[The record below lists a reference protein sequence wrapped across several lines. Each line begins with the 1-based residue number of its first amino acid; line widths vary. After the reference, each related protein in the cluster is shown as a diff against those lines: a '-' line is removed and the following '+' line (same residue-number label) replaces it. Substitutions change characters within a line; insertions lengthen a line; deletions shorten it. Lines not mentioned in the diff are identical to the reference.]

1 MNILKF
7 FRRSPANKN
16 LPTVVVFAGG
26 MGTQIFQ
33 AAVYFSMKSAGHTVY
48 ADLSYFDTEARIA
61 ETGKAGQL
69 THWFWQLDQ
78 FGLPKASFD
87 RAPAYNK
94 HDADVLRDGPR
105 MGELALKAL
114 AQPDIR
120 GLFKDA
126 GNVRDTLPE
135 DVLSGFLCIH
145 IRRGDYVNVASH
157 LISDE
162 EFISLIRKFSGLINN
177 AVILSDSPIES
188 NFRNTVSPFFK
199 TTLFLDNID
208 AYASHR
214 IMRNARILICSNST
228 FSLTAAALNPNALVF
243 IPKQWV
249 GGKNRHIDEA
259 PLHSRCQF
267 QILENNIVV

>member
-7 FRRSPANKN
+7 LRRARADKN

-33 AAVYFSMKSAGHTVY
+33 AAAYFSLKSAGHPVY
-48 ADLSYFDTEARIA
+48 ADLSYFDTEAKIA

-78 FGLPKASFD
+78 FGLPKSSFD

-94 HDADVLRDGPR
+94 HNADILRDGPR
-105 MGELALKAL
+105 MAELALKAL
-114 AQPDIR
+114 AQAEIR
-120 GLFKDA
+120 AHFKDV
-126 GNVRDTLPE
+126 GNVRDTLAE
-135 DVLSGFLCIH
+135 DVLSSFLCIH

-177 AVILSDSPIES
+177 AVILSDSPIGPD
-188 NFRNTVSPFFK
+188 FRNTISPFFK

-208 AYASHR
+208 SYASHR
-214 IMRNARILICSNST
+214 IMRAARILICSNST

-243 IPKQWV
+243 IPKKWV
-249 GGKNRHIDEA
+249 EGKNRLIDEA
-259 PLHSRCQF
+259 PLHSRCLF
-267 QILENNIVV
+267 QILENS